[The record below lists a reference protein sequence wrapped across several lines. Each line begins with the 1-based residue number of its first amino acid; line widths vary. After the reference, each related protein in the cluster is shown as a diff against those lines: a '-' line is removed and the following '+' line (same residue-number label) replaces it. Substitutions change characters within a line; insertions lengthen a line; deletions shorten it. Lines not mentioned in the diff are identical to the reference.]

1 MNPGIVLKI
10 FTIYFSFDF
19 IFAFYLW
26 RVRKNKKIPEF
37 VKRFIRRFIN
47 DDLSKINLKTDY
59 GPFYDV
65 LHPRS
70 KRLWL
75 HEELICKLRLGID
88 RLSQDCMDNLNVSD
102 MTEIPNRCY
111 MQRVF
116 SYDLLMNPKYQEKF
130 LYVPGDMPN
139 RSLYIVSAYKNKQ
152 LRLSTNDVVRLMVD
166 LAYYTEEKILKT
178 DIDAE
183 YLYKEKP
190 FIRDR
195 LASIVEIASKY

>member
-1 MNPGIVLKI
+1 
-10 FTIYFSFDF
+10 
-19 IFAFYLW
+19 
-26 RVRKNKKIPEF
+26 
-37 VKRFIRRFIN
+37 
-47 DDLSKINLKTDY
+47 
-59 GPFYDV
+59 
-65 LHPRS
+65 
-70 KRLWL
+70 
-75 HEELICKLRLGID
+75 
-88 RLSQDCMDNLNVSD
+88 